1 MTSIVTGAR
10 GFIGSSL
17 IEALSRSGETVVATT
32 RGVPPRYDLPG
43 VHWRSIA
50 HYDLRTWL
58 ELLDE
63 SVTTVYHLGWSS
75 IPATA
80 NANPGADLADN
91 VANGLNLLE
100 ALRHGRCRARLV
112 FTSSGGTIYG
122 RAPVTPTTE
131 DVAPQPMSAYG
142 VSKLAF
148 ETYLRIYRE
157 NWGIDAIALRVGNPF
172 GPNQDVTRAFG
183 AVTTFVQRAM
193 TSRPIT
199 LFGDGGIVRDYL
211 FIDDCVE
218 AIMLAGQRRD
228 LHQIINV
235 GSGIGISLLE
245 VIETLSRLLGRDIEW
260 RRAPGREFDVPISV
274 LSVDRARDLLG
285 WQPRTSFEEGL
296 ERTIRAFTDTAS
308 TGLSHPSESVRLL

>member
-10 GFIGSSL
+10 GFIGTSL
-17 IEALSRSGETVVATT
+17 VEALSRSGEQVLATT
-32 RGVPPRYDLPG
+32 RGVPPRTELDG
-43 VHWRSIA
+43 VRWRSIA
-50 HYDLRTWL
+50 NFDLRTWL
-58 ELLDE
+58 ELLDQD
-63 SVTTVYHLGWSS
+63 VTTVYHLGWSS

-91 VANGLNLLE
+91 VATGLNLLE

-122 RAPVTPTTE
+122 RTPVTPTTE

-148 ETYLRIYRE
+148 ETYLRVYRE
-157 NWGIDAIALRVGNPF
+157 NWGINAIPLRVGNPF

-183 AVTTFVQRAM
+183 AVTTFIRLALAGK
-193 TSRPIT
+193 PIT

-218 AIMLAGQRRD
+218 AIILAGEKRD
-228 LHQIINV
+228 VHEIVNI
-235 GSGIGISLLE
+235 GSGVGISLLE
-245 VIETLSRLLGRDIEW
+245 VIDTLSRLLGRDLE
-260 RRAPGREFDVPISV
+260 RRHAPAREFDVPVSV
-274 LSVDRARDLLG
+274 LSIDRARELFG
-285 WQPRTSFEEGL
+285 WRPNTSFEAGL
-296 ERTIRAFTDTAS
+296 ERTIRAFAATAS
-308 TGLSHPSESVRLL
+308 ATHGA

>member
-1 MTSIVTGAR
+1 
-10 GFIGSSL
+10 
-17 IEALSRSGETVVATT
+17 
-32 RGVPPRYDLPG
+32 
-43 VHWRSIA
+43 
-50 HYDLRTWL
+50 
-58 ELLDE
+58 
-63 SVTTVYHLGWSS
+63 
-75 IPATA
+75 
-80 NANPGADLADN
+80 
-91 VANGLNLLE
+91 
-100 ALRHGRCRARLV
+100 
-112 FTSSGGTIYG
+112 
-122 RAPVTPTTE
+122 
-131 DVAPQPMSAYG
+131 
-142 VSKLAF
+142 
-148 ETYLRIYRE
+148 
-157 NWGIDAIALRVGNPF
+157 
-172 GPNQDVTRAFG
+172 
-183 AVTTFVQRAM
+183 
-193 TSRPIT
+193 
-199 LFGDGGIVRDYL
+199 VRDYL

>member
-32 RGVPPRYDLPG
+32 RGVPPRCDLPG
-43 VHWRSIA
+43 VRWRSIA
-50 HYDLRTWL
+50 NFDLRTWL
-58 ELLDE
+58 ELLDQD
-63 SVTTVYHLGWSS
+63 VTTVYHLGWSS

-91 VANGLNLLE
+91 VATGLNLLE

-122 RAPVTPTTE
+122 RTNVTPTTE

-148 ETYLRIYRE
+148 ETYLRVYRE
-157 NWGIDAIALRVGNPF
+157 NWGVNAIALRIGNPF

-183 AVTTFVQRAM
+183 AVTTFIRLALAG
-193 TSRPIT
+193 TPIT
-199 LFGDGGIVRDYL
+199 LFGDGDIVRDYL

-218 AIMLAGQRRD
+218 AIMRAGQRRD
-228 LHQIINV
+228 VHEIINV
-235 GSGIGISLLE
+235 GSGVGISLLE
-245 VIETLSRLLGRDIEW
+245 VIDTLSRLLGRDIE
-260 RRAPGREFDVPISV
+260 RRHAPARDFDVPVSV
-274 LSVDRARDLLG
+274 LSIERAGDLLG
-285 WQPRTSFEEGL
+285 WRPRTSFEAGL
-296 ERTIRAFTDTAS
+296 EQTMRAFAAPAS
-308 TGLSHPSESVRLL
+308 ADRRA

>member
-1 MTSIVTGAR
+1 MKSIVTGAR

-17 IEALSRSGETVVATT
+17 VAALAKSGETVIALT
-32 RGVPPRYDLPG
+32 RGVPPRCDIQG
-43 VHWRSIA
+43 VQWRSIA
-50 HYDLRTWL
+50 HFDLRTWL

-63 SVTTVYHLGWSS
+63 EVTTVYHLGWSS

-157 NWGIDAIALRVGNPF
+157 NWGINAVSLRIGNPF

-183 AVTTFVQRAM
+183 AVTTFVRLALAA
-193 TSRPIT
+193 RPIT

-218 AIMLAGQRRD
+218 AIMRAGQRRD
-228 LHQIINV
+228 IHQIINV
-235 GSGIGISLLE
+235 GSGVGISLIE
-245 VIETLSRLLGRDIEW
+245 VIDTISHLLGHDIE
-260 RRAPGREFDVPISV
+260 RRFVAGREFDVPVSV
-274 LSVDRARDLLG
+274 LCIDRARDLLG
-285 WQPRTSFEEGL
+285 WHPRTSFESGVAQ
-296 ERTIRAFTDTAS
+296 TIRAFR
-308 TGLSHPSESVRLL
+308 ESDSADKRD